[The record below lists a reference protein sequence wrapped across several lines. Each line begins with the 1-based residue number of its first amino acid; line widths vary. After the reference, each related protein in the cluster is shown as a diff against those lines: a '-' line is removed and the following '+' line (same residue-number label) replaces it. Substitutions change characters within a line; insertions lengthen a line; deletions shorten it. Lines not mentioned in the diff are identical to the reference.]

1 MRRRDPDV
9 RPSSAI
15 RSPWRKDRWSASPT
29 SRAAT
34 GRAATPAGID
44 EQARRPLGAFR
55 PLAAKRLGAIFA
67 LALGLPTLLSAA
79 PGQGGASPVA
89 DAAMRNDVEAV
100 RTLLR
105 QGADVNVPQNDGM
118 TALHW
123 ASRNGRVEI
132 VEMLVYAGAH
142 LEAGTRI
149 GSYTPLHLAGKA
161 GDAAMVAALLEAGAD
176 ANAATAASGATALH
190 FAAAA
195 GSAPTITTL
204 LDYGANP
211 NATETAWGNTPL
223 MFAAAANYVGA
234 VAALVER
241 GADISLSSTVVDV
254 VERTES
260 DRVEQ
265 RIRDR
270 QAAAFKEIEEEARA
284 EGEPAQ
290 GEEEKEGEEN
300 KEGEAAG
307 VEGEQKAEQGAEGE
321 TPKEAEQGAEAE
333 KPKEG
338 EQPEAEKSKQG
349 EQGVEIEKPKAEQGA
364 EAEKPKE
371 GEQPETEK
379 PKEVEGGAAAEGEET
394 EAGEEKE
401 EGAAEEGEKPEGE
414 ADEKEEEKRPPS
426 YAELVGGHGG
436 LTALLYAAREGH
448 VETVEALLDAGADID
463 AVSGGDHTSP
473 LLIATLNGHFD
484 LAMLLLERGADPN
497 IASDAGA
504 TPLYVAL
511 NVRWAPRSA
520 YPQQNAYK
528 QQRTAYLD
536 LMAALL
542 ENGADPNVRLSKHL
556 WYTSFNF
563 DHLLDST
570 GATPFWRAAYATD
583 VEAMRLLVAHGADPN
598 IPTSKLPSRGRP
610 RPQGEDGKE
619 KEEGDP
625 SGLPP
630 VPVGGPAVYPLHAAS
645 GAGYG
650 EGFAGYAHQHAPGGW
665 MPAVK
670 YLVEELGADVGVRDH
685 NAYNAIHHAASRGD
699 FEMVLYLVRQRGD
712 VRAVSRKGQSTAD
725 MANGPVQR
733 IQPFPRTVWLLERL
747 GAKNND
753 NCVSC

>member
-1 MRRRDPDV
+1 MLA
-9 RPSSAI
+9 PSGLWQKNG
-15 RSPWRKDRWSASPT
+15 RSGASAS
-29 SRAAT
+29 
-34 GRAATPAGID
+34 
-44 EQARRPLGAFR
+44 RPVTIRL
-55 PLAAKRLGAIFA
+55 LAAI
-67 LALGLPTLLSAA
+67 LALGLSFPALLSAA
-79 PGQGGASPVA
+79 PFGQTNASPVA
-89 DAAMRNDVEAV
+89 DAAMRNDVESV
-100 RTLLR
+100 GTLLR
-105 QGADVNVPQNDGM
+105 GGADVNVSQSDGM

-123 ASRNGRVEI
+123 AALNGSVEI
-132 VEMLVYAGAH
+132 AKMLAYAGAH

-149 GSYTPLHLAGKA
+149 GSYTPLHLASQA
-161 GDAAMVAALLEAGAD
+161 GDAALVAALLEAGAD
-176 ANAATAASGATALH
+176 ANAVTATGGATALH

-204 LDYGANP
+204 LDHRADP

-223 MFAAAANYVGA
+223 MFAAAANHVDA
-234 VAALVER
+234 VATLVGR
-241 GADISLSSTVVDV
+241 GADISLASTVVDV
-254 VERTES
+254 VERSEA

-270 QAAAFKEIEEEARA
+270 QAAALKEIEDEARAAA

-290 GEEEKEGEEN
+290 GDEEKEEEEN
-300 KEGEAAG
+300 KEGEAAEA
-307 VEGEQKAEQGAEGE
+307 EGEEKTEPDETE
-321 TPKEAEQGAEAE
+321 TPKEGEEAATKPKEGEEGAAAE

-338 EQPEAEKSKQG
+338 EE
-349 EQGVEIEKPKAEQGA
+349 GA
-364 EAEKPKE
+364 AAEKPKE
-371 GEQPETEK
+371 GEE
-379 PKEVEGGAAAEGEET
+379 GAAAEGGENEE
-394 EAGEEKE
+394 GEENE
-401 EGAAEEGEKPEGE
+401 EGAPEEGEKPEGE
-414 ADEKEEEKRPPS
+414 ADKKEEEKRPPS

-448 VETVEALLDAGADID
+448 VETVEALLDAGADIN

-484 LAMLLLERGADPN
+484 LAMMLLGRGADPG

-528 QQRTAYLD
+528 QQRTTYLD

-542 ENGADPNVRLSKHL
+542 ENGAEPNVRLSKHL

-630 VPVGGPAVYPLHAAS
+630 VPVGGPAVYPIHAAS

-650 EGFAGYAHQHAPGGW
+650 DGFAGYAHQHAPGGW
-665 MPAVK
+665 MPAVE
-670 YLVEELGADVGVRDH
+670 YLVEELGADVNARDH

-699 FEMVLYLVRQRGD
+699 FEMVLYLVRQGAD

-733 IQPFPRTVWLLERL
+733 IQPFPRAVWLLERL

>member
-1 MRRRDPDV
+1 MLAPGGLCQKHGRSGASAW
-9 RPSSAI
+9 RPV
-15 RSPWRKDRWSASPT
+15 
-29 SRAAT
+29 AT
-34 GRAATPAGID
+34 R
-44 EQARRPLGAFR
+44 L
-55 PLAAKRLGAIFA
+55 LAVI
-67 LALGLPTLLSAA
+67 LALGLSFPALLSAS
-79 PGQGGASPVA
+79 PIGQTNASPVA
-89 DAAMRNDVEAV
+89 DAAMRNDVESV
-100 RTLLR
+100 RNLLR
-105 QGADVNVPQNDGM
+105 AGADVNVSQNDGM

-123 ASRNGRVEI
+123 AALNGSVEMA
-132 VEMLVYAGAH
+132 EMLVYAGAH
-142 LEAGTRI
+142 LETGTRI
-149 GSYTPLHLAGKA
+149 GSYTPLHLASQA
-161 GDAAMVAALLEAGAD
+161 GDAALVAALLEAGAD
-176 ANAATAASGATALH
+176 ANAATATGGATALH

-204 LDYGANP
+204 LDHGADP

-223 MFAAAANYVGA
+223 MFAAAANHVGA
-234 VAALVER
+234 VAALVGR
-241 GADISLSSTVVDV
+241 GADISLASTVVDV
-254 VERTES
+254 VERTEA
-260 DRVEQ
+260 DRVAQ

-270 QAAAFKEIEEEARA
+270 QAAALKEIEDEARAAA

-300 KEGEAAG
+300 KEQEVA
-307 VEGEQKAEQGAEGE
+307 EGEGEEKAEPGAEGE

-338 EQPEAEKSKQG
+338 EQPETAAPKEGQPG
-349 EQGVEIEKPKAEQGA
+349 ETEKPKEGEEAATKPKEGEEGA
-364 EAEKPKE
+364 AAEKPKE
-371 GEQPETEK
+371 GEGGAAAEK
-379 PKEVEGGAAAEGEET
+379 PKEGEEGAAAEGEET
-394 EAGEEKE
+394 AEGEEIE
-401 EGAAEEGEKPEGE
+401 EGGPEEGEKPEGE
-414 ADEKEEEKRPPS
+414 ADKKEEEKRPPS

-448 VETVEALLDAGADID
+448 VETVEALLDAGADIN

-484 LAMLLLERGADPN
+484 LAMMLLGRGADPG

-528 QQRTAYLD
+528 QQRTTYLD

-583 VEAMRLLVAHGADPN
+583 VEAMRLLVAHGADPS

-630 VPVGGPAVYPLHAAS
+630 VPVGGPAVYPIHAAS

-650 EGFAGYAHQHAPGGW
+650 DGFAGYAHQHVPGGW

-670 YLVEELGADVGVRDH
+670 YLVEELGADVDVRDH

-699 FEMVLYLVRQRGD
+699 FEMVLYLVLQGGD
-712 VRAVSRKGQSTAD
+712 VRAASRKGQSTAD

-733 IQPFPRTVWLLERL
+733 IQPYPRALWLLERL

>member
-1 MRRRDPDV
+1 
-9 RPSSAI
+9 
-15 RSPWRKDRWSASPT
+15 
-29 SRAAT
+29 
-34 GRAATPAGID
+34 
-44 EQARRPLGAFR
+44 
-55 PLAAKRLGAIFA
+55 
-67 LALGLPTLLSAA
+67 
-79 PGQGGASPVA
+79 
-89 DAAMRNDVEAV
+89 MRNDVEAV

-123 ASRNGRVEI
+123 AARNGRVEI

-223 MFAAAANYVGA
+223 MFAAAANHVGA

-284 EGEPAQ
+284 EAEGEPAQ
-290 GEEEKEGEEN
+290 G
-300 KEGEAAG
+300 
-307 VEGEQKAEQGAEGE
+307 V
-321 TPKEAEQGAEAE
+321 GAEAE

-338 EQPEAEKSKQG
+338 EQPETEKSKQG
-349 EQGVEIEKPKAEQGA
+349 EPGVEIEKPKAEQGA

-379 PKEVEGGAAAEGEET
+379 PKEGEEGAAAEGEET

-650 EGFAGYAHQHAPGGW
+650 EGFAGYAHQHVPGGW

>member
-1 MRRRDPDV
+1 
-9 RPSSAI
+9 
-15 RSPWRKDRWSASPT
+15 
-29 SRAAT
+29 
-34 GRAATPAGID
+34 
-44 EQARRPLGAFR
+44 
-55 PLAAKRLGAIFA
+55 
-67 LALGLPTLLSAA
+67 
-79 PGQGGASPVA
+79 
-89 DAAMRNDVEAV
+89 MRNDVEAV

-123 ASRNGRVEI
+123 AARNGRVEI

-223 MFAAAANYVGA
+223 MFAAAANHVGA

-284 EGEPAQ
+284 EAEGEPAQ
-290 GEEEKEGEEN
+290 G
-300 KEGEAAG
+300 
-307 VEGEQKAEQGAEGE
+307 V
-321 TPKEAEQGAEAE
+321 GAEAE

-338 EQPEAEKSKQG
+338 EQPETEKSKQG
-349 EQGVEIEKPKAEQGA
+349 EPGVEIEKPKAEQGA

-379 PKEVEGGAAAEGEET
+379 PKEGEEGAAAEGEET

-650 EGFAGYAHQHAPGGW
+650 EGFAGYAHQHVPGGW

-699 FEMVLYLVRQRGD
+699 FEMVLYLVRRGGD
-712 VRAVSRKGQSTAD
+712 LRAVSRKGQSTAD